1 MARVVIDPVTRIEGH
16 LRIEA
21 EVNGNQIT
29 DAWSSG
35 TMFRGIE
42 LILRGRDPREAWIWA
57 QRICGVC
64 TTVHALASV
73 RAVEDALGI
82 EVPEN
87 ARLVR
92 NIIAGTQNAQDHII
106 HFYHLHA
113 LDWVDITLALKAD
126 PAKTSQLA
134 QSISDWPKSS
144 TTYFKGIQDRVKTLA
159 SSGQLS
165 LFSSGDWGHPAYQ
178 LPPEANLMAVA
189 HYIEALE
196 LQREF
201 VRIQAV
207 LGGKN
212 PHPQTYL
219 VGGMASAIDANE
231 PGAVIN
237 QERIDLMNQLVKSAQ
252 TFVQQVYLPDVLA
265 IAGFYREWF
274 DHGEGLG
281 NFMAYGDYSSAGVK
295 DAANFFIPRGMILG
309 RDLTTVHPVD
319 VSNVTEYVTHSWYE
333 YAEGDRVGKHPSQG
347 ETKPKYSG
355 PKPPYEYLK
364 TDEKYSWL
372 KSPRYADK
380 PMEVGPLARTLV
392 AYASGHQKVK
402 QAVDGTL
409 AKLNL
414 QPTALFSTM
423 GRIAARAIEA
433 DIMVGELS
441 GWIDQLNHNMHS
453 GNVKIHNGE
462 KWNPDTWPKS
472 CQGFGF
478 HEAPRGSLGHWIEI
492 ENKKIA
498 NYQAVVP
505 STWNAGPRDP
515 KGQRGAYEAALQ
527 GTPIYDPE
535 RPLEILRT
543 VHSFDP
549 CLACA
554 VHVVNA
560 KGQRYGGRP
569 SAYAGINAASPRL

>member
-21 EVNGNQIT
+21 EVGGHEVT

-73 RAVEDALGI
+73 RAVEDALGV
-82 EVPEN
+82 EVPDN

-92 NIIAGTQNAQDHII
+92 NLIAGSQNIQDHVV

-113 LDWVDITLALKAD
+113 LDWVDVTLALKAD
-126 PAKTSQLA
+126 PAKTSQIA
-134 QSISDWPKSS
+134 ESISEWPKSS
-144 TTYFKGIQDRVKTLA
+144 TTYFKNVQDRVKSLVA
-159 SSGQLS
+159 SRQLS

-178 LPPEANLMAVA
+178 LPPEVNLLAVA

-196 LQREF
+196 FQRDF
-201 VRIQAV
+201 IRMHAV

-212 PHPQTYL
+212 PHPQSYL
-219 VGGMASAIDANE
+219 VGGMSTAIDANE
-231 PGAVIN
+231 PEAVIN
-237 QERIDLMNQLVKSAQ
+237 PERITLMNQLVATAQ
-252 TFVQQVYLPDVLA
+252 TFVKQVLLPDVLA
-265 IAGFYREWF
+265 VAGFYKDWF
-274 DHGEGLG
+274 HYGEGLG
-281 NFMAYGDYSSAGVK
+281 NFMAYGDYPSGSVK
-295 DAANFFIPRGMILG
+295 DPAGFAFPRGIILN
-309 RDLTTVHPVD
+309 RDLSTVHALDPK
-319 VSNVTEYVTHSWYE
+319 NVTEYVTHSWYE
-333 YAEGDRVGKHPSQG
+333 YSEGDQVGKHPSQG

-372 KSPRYADK
+372 KAPRYEDK
-380 PMEVGPLARTLV
+380 PVEVGPLARALV
-392 AYASGHQKVK
+392 AYASGNAEVK
-402 QAVDGTL
+402 KRIDGAL

-414 QPTALFSTM
+414 PPSALYSTM
-423 GRIAARAIEA
+423 GRIAARALEA
-433 DIMVGELS
+433 DYMADTLS
-441 GWIDQLNHNMHS
+441 VWVQQLDDNMAH
-453 GNVKIHNGE
+453 GNVRIHNND
-462 KWNPDTWPKS
+462 KWDPETWPKS
-472 CQGFGF
+472 SQGFGLE
-478 HEAPRGSLGHWIEI
+478 EAPRGSLGHWVEI
-492 ENKKIA
+492 EDKKIV

-505 STWNAGPRDP
+505 STWNAGPRDAH
-515 KGQRGAYEAALQ
+515 GQRGAYEAALLK
-527 GTPIYDPE
+527 TPIADPE

-554 VHVVNA
+554 VHVVDAN
-560 KGQRYGGRP
+560 GCEYGRR
-569 SAYAGINAASPRL
+569 AMTI

>member
-1 MARVVIDPVTRIEGH
+1 MSRVVIDPVTRIEGH

-21 EVNGNQIT
+21 EVDGHQVT

-73 RAVEDALGI
+73 RAVENALGV
-82 EVPEN
+82 EVPDN
-87 ARLVR
+87 ARLIR
-92 NIIAGTQNAQDHII
+92 NLIAGSQNIHDHII

-113 LDWVDITLALKAD
+113 LDWVDVTLALKAD
-126 PAKTSQLA
+126 PAKTSQIA

-144 TTYFKGIQDRVKTLA
+144 TVYFKGVQDRVKALVA
-159 SSGQLS
+159 SGQLS

-178 LPPEANLMAVA
+178 LPPEVNLLAVA

-201 VRIQAV
+201 IRIHAV

-219 VGGMASAIDANE
+219 VGGMATAMDANE
-231 PGAVIN
+231 PEAAIN
-237 QERIDLMNQLVKSAQ
+237 PERITLLNQLVANAK
-252 TFVQQVYLPDVLA
+252 TFVHQVYIPDVMA

-274 DHGEGLG
+274 NHGEGLG
-281 NFMAYGDYSSAGVK
+281 NFMAYGDYPSGSIKDPAG
-295 DAANFFIPRGMILG
+295 FLLPRGILLN
-309 RDLTTVHPVD
+309 RDLSTVHPID
-319 VSNVTEYVTHSWYE
+319 TKNITEYVTHSWYE
-333 YAEGDRVGKHPSQG
+333 YSGGDQVGKHPSQG
-347 ETKPKYSG
+347 ETNPKYSG

-372 KSPRYADK
+372 KSPRYDDK
-380 PMEVGPLARTLV
+380 PMEVGPLARMLV
-392 AYASGHQKVK
+392 AYASGSAPVK
-402 QAVDGTL
+402 KLVDGTL
-409 AKLNL
+409 TKLNV
-414 QPTALFSTM
+414 PATALFSTM
-423 GRIAARAIEA
+423 GRIAARALEA
-433 DIMVGELS
+433 EFMVDKLS
-441 GWIDQLNHNMHS
+441 AWVQQLDDNMAH
-453 GNVKIHNGE
+453 GNVRIHNNE
-462 KWNPDTWPKS
+462 MWDPESWPKS
-472 CQGFGF
+472 CQGFGLE
-478 HEAPRGSLGHWIEI
+478 EAPRGSLGHWVEI
-492 ENKKIA
+492 ENKKIV

-505 STWNAGPRDP
+505 STWNAGPRDAH
-515 KGQRGAYEAALQ
+515 GQRGAYEAALR
-527 GTPIYDPE
+527 GTPIADPE

-554 VHVVNA
+554 VHVVTASGRSYSRNA
-560 KGQRYGGRP
+560 LK
-569 SAYAGINAASPRL
+569 I